1 MMTCLETK
9 MTAFGIK
16 RQCRDAGATGQPSI
30 WSDKCA
36 SCARLW
42 TDLWTNPGSW
52 KKVNKIN
59 NYRRNPSPPTDP
71 ARGSRREPPNY
82 LASPQMPLPRQPS
95 SASSRTAVVCNSSS
109 CARHPPDVSSVD
121 GAAEH
126 GSWRL
131 RCHRNR
137 RIQKCRFSKG
147 LMRHINFP
155 LDATPTLGIWRCLPE
170 NRAGHPPP

>member
-1 MMTCLETK
+1 MHADRSYIARVSQSACELRCICGLVCGLIGECDK
-9 MTAFGIK
+9 YRNENNAF
-16 RQCRDAGATGQPSI
+16 
-30 WSDKCA
+30 
-36 SCARLW
+36 
-42 TDLWTNPGSW
+42 
-52 KKVNKIN
+52 
-59 NYRRNPSPPTDP
+59 RRNPSPPTDP